1 MAPLEFS
8 ESTIMSAKRA
18 RRADA
23 FPTELGANIRR
34 CREERRLTQRDLSRA
49 AHYDLA
55 QLSAIENGL
64 AVPRADA
71 LHRIADVLEVSL
83 DRLCGRR
90 AFTAGEKE
98 RGSPSGRSP
107 DQLLSAGTM
116 AVAEELRELRRRVER
131 LESWRESREARP
143 RSRK

>member
-1 MAPLEFS
+1 MPP
-8 ESTIMSAKRA
+8 KRA

-49 AHYDLA
+49 AHYDMA

-71 LHRIADVLEVSL
+71 LRRIADVLDVSL

-90 AFTAGEKE
+90 GFRPGDAET
-98 RGSPSGRSP
+98 GSRSS

-116 AVAEELRELRRRVER
+116 AMVDELRELRRRLER
-131 LESWRESREARP
+131 LEASHDSREGRAR
-143 RSRK
+143 SKS

>member
-1 MAPLEFS
+1 MP
-8 ESTIMSAKRA
+8 AKRA
-18 RRADA
+18 RRVDT

-34 CREERRLTQRDLSRA
+34 CREERHLTQRELSRA

-71 LHRIADVLEVSL
+71 LNRIAEVLDVSL

-90 AFTAGEKE
+90 AFTAGDKE
-98 RGSPSGRSP
+98 RGSPSGRSS

-116 AVAEELRELRRRVER
+116 AVVDELRDLRRRVER
-131 LESWRESREARP
+131 LETWRESRETRP
-143 RSRK
+143 RSKT